1 VAYDFGS
8 IPIRFIDRRP
18 DALPRYQVLLR
29 RLNRYMTEQKLD
41 LIQLT
46 ARTPAEASAGSS
58 QIVWGKGRD
67 ADL

>member
-1 VAYDFGS
+1 
-8 IPIRFIDRRP
+8 
-18 DALPRYQVLLR
+18 
-29 RLNRYMTEQKLD
+29 MTEQKLD